1 MGKNSEYTSS
11 SHRPSS
17 RDLQKRMHPIWRG
30 VGFALMILIP
40 IMAYAA
46 MKVFL
51 EQNGIHNWFP
61 LPTDLLAKPGEFL
74 YRFFPDPMLY
84 IKLLVMGTF
93 IFIFYVIFMLISFI
107 INSMF
112 GVTAKRDPFYVAPV
126 TRQARR
132 RR

>member
-1 MGKNSEYTSS
+1 MGKNMEYASTQRTSS
-11 SHRPSS
+11 RE
-17 RDLQKRMHPIWRG
+17 LQQRIHPVWRG
-30 VGFALMILIP
+30 VGFAMMVLIP

-51 EQNGIHNWFP
+51 EQNGINNWIP

-84 IKLLVMGTF
+84 IKLLVMF
-93 IFIFYVIFMLISFI
+93 VFMFLFYVIFMLVSFI
-107 INSMF
+107 VNSMF
-112 GVTAKRDPFYVAPV
+112 GVTKERDPFYVPPV
-126 TRQARR
+126 TRQSRR

>member
-1 MGKNSEYTSS
+1 MSKNSDYTSN
-11 SHRPSS
+11 RRTSS
-17 RDLQKRMHPIWRG
+17 RDLQPRIHPIWRG

-40 IMAYAA
+40 VMAYAA

-51 EQNGIHNWFP
+51 EQNGIHNWLPF
-61 LPTDLLAKPGEFL
+61 PTDLLAKPNEFL

-93 IFIFYVIFMLISFI
+93 MFIFYIFFLLISFI

-112 GVTAKRDPFYVAPV
+112 GVTAKRDPFYVPPV
-126 TRQARR
+126 TRQVRR